1 MAPRN
6 SSDAMRSACHLEMS
20 KQQNSNPGTL
30 GAKEIAGIIFPPPDE
45 VRDGMW
51 NLWTWEWQSPLIVH
65 LVYFRPWTPS
75 LMSFLR
81 VSSDWMLSYPI
92 SQMSTLNP
100 REIKQL
106 GPTINN
112 LKVRIW
118 VLDCPAAKCE
128 FNSSSLLR
136 GKKKRYCFSFSIS
149 KKFFEKEDCKEC

>member
-1 MAPRN
+1 
-6 SSDAMRSACHLEMS
+6 MS
-20 KQQNSNPGTL
+20 KQQNSNPGAQ
-30 GAKEIAGIIFPPPDE
+30 GAKEIAGIIFLPPDE

-92 SQMSTLNP
+92 SQMSKLNP

-106 GPTINN
+106 GPIINN

-128 FNSSSLLR
+128 FNSTSLLR
-136 GKKKRYCFSFSIS
+136 GRKKTVLLLLFNFKFFLKKKIAKNVNSS
-149 KKFFEKEDCKEC
+149 KY